1 MCVGIPMT
9 VREVYEDGT
18 CLCERDARTERVE
31 IGLAGEVKPGDL
43 LMVFRGTALRHM
55 TEEEVREVNDVLS
68 ALADV
73 MAGDAT
79 EETIRAGFPDLVD
92 REPEL
97 PEHLKAL
104 VGKRAV

>member
-1 MCVGIPMT
+1 MS
-9 VREVYEDGT
+9 ED
-18 CLCERDARTERVE
+18 
-31 IGLAGEVKPGDL
+31 
-43 LMVFRGTALRHM
+43 
-55 TEEEVREVNDVLS
+55 EVREVNDALS

>member
-31 IGLAGEVKPGDL
+31 IGLAGDVKPGDL

-55 TEEEVREVNDVLS
+55 TEEEVCEVNDALS
-68 ALADV
+68 ALGDV